1 MSSNLEWFKD
11 TIRKNN
17 ILQEPSTITMTTA
30 ISSYLDKAVI
40 SLDDILIGYV
50 KEEDENNKMMMET
63 NSLFLAAK

>member
-1 MSSNLEWFKD
+1 
-11 TIRKNN
+11 
-17 ILQEPSTITMTTA
+17 MTTA